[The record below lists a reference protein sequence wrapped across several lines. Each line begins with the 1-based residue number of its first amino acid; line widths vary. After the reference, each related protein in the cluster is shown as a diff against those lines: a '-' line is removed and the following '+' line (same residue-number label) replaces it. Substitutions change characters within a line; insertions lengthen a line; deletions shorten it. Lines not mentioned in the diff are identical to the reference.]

1 MADASKEQSEPA
13 AAEAAKAAAKEP
25 AKEVIPT
32 PAAAALQAPAPVGS
46 PVVGVVASSEKKPVP
61 RGKLRSREPI
71 WSLRKPLPP
80 GVALWVGLALPLLI
94 LGLWIGLTAGPHPV
108 VSQSF
113 LPSPKEVLRVLVRDL
128 FTGDRILLAHAGAS
142 ARRITVAF
150 LLASTLALPLGIFMG
165 AYEAVNR
172 LVDPIMAP
180 LRYLPISA
188 FIPIS
193 ILWFGIDE
201 KQKIAFLF
209 LGVFV
214 YLLPVVVTA
223 IRAVPEELVQT
234 ARTLGASNF
243 QVIRTVL
250 LPAAMPDIW
259 DSFRV
264 MNAISWT
271 YVILAE
277 VINAPNGLG
286 SYIQLAYSHGSK
298 TAPMFAGI
306 GILGIIGVV
315 TDVLLLSMGRLFFPW
330 REGSHG

>member
-1 MADASKEQSEPA
+1 
-13 AAEAAKAAAKEP
+13 
-25 AKEVIPT
+25 
-32 PAAAALQAPAPVGS
+32 
-46 PVVGVVASSEKKPVP
+46 
-61 RGKLRSREPI
+61 
-71 WSLRKPLPP
+71 
-80 GVALWVGLALPLLI
+80 
-94 LGLWIGLTAGPHPV
+94 
-108 VSQSF
+108 
-113 LPSPKEVLRVLVRDL
+113 VLVRDL
-128 FTGDRILLAHAGAS
+128 FTGDRVLLAHCWAS
-142 ARRITVAF
+142 ARRISIAF
-150 LLASTLALPLGIFMG
+150 LLASSLALPLGIWMG
-165 AYEAVNR
+165 SYEAINR

-193 ILWFGIDE
+193 ILWLAST
-201 KQKIAFLF
+201 KSRRSRSCF

-214 YLLPVVVTA
+214 YLLPVVVSA
-223 IRAVPEELVQT
+223 IRAVPEEIVQT

-277 VINAPNGLG
+277 VINAPTGLG

-306 GILGIIGVV
+306 GIIGIIGVA
-315 TDVLLLSMGRLFFPW
+315 TDLFLLSLGRALFPW
-330 REGSHG
+330 REGSNG